1 MDSLI
6 GLLRVDSYFLSPN
19 SGFYK
24 IDRLD
29 TFMQKSRNRK
39 GFLVSY
45 TKTIF
50 NTNCNGKAVRT
61 FIFKGLQVR

>member
-1 MDSLI
+1 LNSLI

-29 TFMQKSRNRK
+29 TFMQKSRNRAAK
-39 GFLVSY
+39 SKIE
-45 TKTIF
+45 TTSEP
-50 NTNCNGKAVRT
+50 C
-61 FIFKGLQVR
+61 